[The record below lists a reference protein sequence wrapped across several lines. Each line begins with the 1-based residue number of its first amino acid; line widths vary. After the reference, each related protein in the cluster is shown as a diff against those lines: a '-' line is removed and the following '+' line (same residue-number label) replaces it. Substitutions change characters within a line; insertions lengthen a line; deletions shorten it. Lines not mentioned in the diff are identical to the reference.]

1 MVRDKRSAVMKAS
14 FVVAVS
20 LALGLVAAVAPIAS
34 AQTDPHVGTWKLNP
48 AKSKFTPGPAPKS
61 QTFTYEADGPN
72 LTVLVQGVDA
82 EGKPINPDKNKVTI
96 ITDGKDHP
104 ATNTAYD
111 SAAWKKTSTGY
122 DATRK
127 KAGKVVQT
135 VTNVVSKDGKTMTI
149 TTKGTN
155 AKGETFH
162 DVAVYDKQ

>member
-1 MVRDKRSAVMKAS
+1 MKAS
-14 FVVAVS
+14 FVVRGTPVV
-20 LALGLVAAVAPIAS
+20 LALCLVAAVAS
-34 AQTDPHVGTWKLNP
+34 AQTDPHVGTWKLNLT
-48 AKSKFTPGPAPKS
+48 KSKFTPGPAPKS
-61 QTFTYEADGPN
+61 QTFTYEADGSN

-104 ATNTAYD
+104 ATNPAYD
-111 SAAWKKTSTGY
+111 TAAWKKTSNGY
-122 DATRK
+122 DVTRK

-155 AKGETFH
+155 AKGETLN
-162 DVAVYDKQ
+162 DAVVFDKQ